1 MDDMKVIDSQAGYDE
16 MMEHS
21 RREPVVFYKHS
32 ASCPISARAQEQV
45 ALVKHDLPVYTL
57 TVQYARELS
66 KKAAE
71 DLGVTHQ
78 TPQAIILK
86 NGEPKN
92 DFSHGSIT
100 SEKLT
105 KAVSEAA

>member
-1 MDDMKVIDSQAGYDE
+1 MDEMKIMVSQAEYDE

-21 RREPVVFYKHS
+21 KREPVVFYKHS
-32 ASCPISARAQEQV
+32 ASCPVSARAQEQV

-66 KKAAE
+66 NKAAE
-71 DLGVTHQ
+71 ELGVTHQ
-78 TPQAIILK
+78 TPQAIIIK
-86 NGEPKN
+86 DGKPTS
-92 DFSHGSIT
+92 DFSHGSIK

-105 KAVSEAA
+105 EAVSEAT